1 MLRERTD
8 SKSSDQ
14 RTMVPPI
21 NSAHTELKLQVKTL
35 RAGDGAHGTARAQ
48 HQLVPDKI
56 LSTLKGKNTKEL
68 WELAIKIFLK
78 SRELEEEG
86 KHTSKDFCDEQ
97 SVSLEFYHI
106 LKSQPR

>member
-1 MLRERTD
+1 
-8 SKSSDQ
+8 
-14 RTMVPPI
+14 MVPPI
-21 NSAHTELKLQVKTL
+21 NSAHTELKLQVLIL
-35 RAGDGAHGTARAQ
+35 RAGDGAHGTAFAPTSSR
-48 HQLVPDKI
+48 KI

-68 WELAIKIFLK
+68 WEIAIKIFLK

>member
-1 MLRERTD
+1 MLRERID

-14 RTMVPPI
+14 RPMVPPI
-21 NSAHTELKLQVKTL
+21 NLAHTELKLEVLTL
-35 RAGDGAHGTARAQ
+35 RVGDGAHGTVLAQ
-48 HQLVPDKI
+48 HQLVPDKT

-68 WELAIKIFLK
+68 WEITVKIFLK